1 LNRRTEKGLRNAR
14 EPPVWSLNV
23 RQRVKRLAL
32 LAQGLGFS
40 PLLPAAAVMVITIF
54 TVSLAIASPAMAL
67 PVPDQASAMAERGN
81 LAGAI
86 TPVATRTRATGDSA
100 TDTEA
105 AIFSAPLP
113 APHYHD
119 RYRFYHRYDFYSPPP
134 RPSPLDDG
142 LN

>member
-1 LNRRTEKGLRNAR
+1 LNRRTEKGLRDTR
-14 EPPVWSLNV
+14 EPPVRSPSV
-23 RQRVKRLAL
+23 RQRVKSLAL
-32 LAQGLGFS
+32 SAQRFGLS

-54 TVSLAIASPAMAL
+54 TVSLALAL
-67 PVPDQASAMAERGN
+67 PVPDSAGAMADRGN

-86 TPVATRTRATGDSA
+86 TPVATKRRVTSDSA
-100 TDTEA
+100 TETEA

-119 RYRFYHRYDFYSPPP
+119 RYRFYHRYDSFSPI
-134 RPSPLDDG
+134 RRLSPLDDG